1 MTHLVHQLAPHTL
14 LDSNTA
20 RVDGVLALVTHVRRL
35 VRRCCVATVVVC
47 DVGGSGLRDWTVSV
61 VCMVLVVASDDVIVL
76 PVGNRFMLA
85 LRGDVFL
92 DYFEQ

>member
-1 MTHLVHQLAPHTL
+1 M
-14 LDSNTA
+14 
-20 RVDGVLALVTHVRRL
+20 
-35 VRRCCVATVVVC
+35 ATVVVC